1 MGIVNL
7 KVVRYKNYGCTME
20 SEEDETP
27 YGNKFFWA
35 FFELNNGEII
45 DLNFTENLKNG
56 KVSSIDYHFAYTK
69 HELKNGEVIEYKFG
83 NAKPNTKEI
92 SDEFFDWFDSLPPA
106 KDIKELCC
114 PSENEEKCVKEFFN
128 KNILETKEVATN
140 IVNV

>member
-1 MGIVNL
+1 MNL

-27 YGNKFFWA
+27 YDNKFFWS
-35 FFELNNGEII
+35 FYELSNGEII

-56 KVSSIDYHFAYTK
+56 KVSSIDYHFGYTK

-92 SDEFFDWFDSLPPA
+92 SDEFFDWFDSNPPV
-106 KDIKELCC
+106 KDLKKFCS
-114 PSENEEKCVKEFFN
+114 PTKNEEKCVKEFFI
-128 KNILETKEVATN
+128 KNIMKTKEVATN
-140 IVNV
+140 IVNI